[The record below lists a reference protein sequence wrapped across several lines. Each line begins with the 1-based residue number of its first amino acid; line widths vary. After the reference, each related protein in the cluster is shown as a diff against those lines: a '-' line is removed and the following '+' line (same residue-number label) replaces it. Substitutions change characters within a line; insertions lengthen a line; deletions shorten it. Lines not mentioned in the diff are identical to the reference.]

1 MGISVS
7 ILLIAAGAI
16 LKWAVT
22 ASTSGINLQTVG
34 MILCIVG
41 IVGLVENARLFW
53 DQGCRSVLG
62 PALLDVVMLAGGCGG
77 EAVAGGAGFD
87 DVGFVGDSVDDG
99 GGETGVGEGFCPF

>member
-34 MILCIVG
+34 MILFIVG
-41 IVGLVENARLFW
+41 IVGLVASMMFW
-53 DQGCRSVLG
+53 SSWGGFGGRRST
-62 PALLDVVMLAGGCGG
+62 MR
-77 EAVAGGAGFD
+77 E
-87 DVGFVGDSVDDG
+87 
-99 GGETGVGEGFCPF
+99 

>member
-34 MILCIVG
+34 MVLFIVG
-41 IVGLVENARLFW
+41 IVGLITSMMFW
-53 DQGCRSVLG
+53 SSWGGFGNRRST
-62 PALLDVVMLAGGCGG
+62 MR
-77 EAVAGGAGFD
+77 E
-87 DVGFVGDSVDDG
+87 
-99 GGETGVGEGFCPF
+99 